1 MDEADGSSVSV
12 SEGNS
17 GSRKRKHKG
26 TERQR
31 AKKIRYSQPRR
42 ALVFNPCLHNTN
54 RFSCVK
60 VRPRHL
66 KKLQENYFQ
75 KPEKTRQ
82 DNIIGSL
89 IKTHRVKRR
98 RPRPVILSKKNKPG
112 GEHAF
117 NVSYW
122 LPIENNIRVPVCK
135 KFFLSV
141 TGVGRSR
148 LNHIIHRV
156 HLGLAIEE
164 RRGGDRRSGQNI
176 ARKENVRR
184 FIKNLRGSESHY
196 NRAKSKR
203 IYLQPGLSIRKLHTI
218 YNKEASEELQMKC
231 SMFRKIFVTE
241 FNIGFKSPAS
251 DTCSTCCLLKEKIKK
266 AAPGS
271 HDKMQLM
278 VEKRV
283 HSQRAKAFYSSM
295 KEEVPDSIS
304 FCFDLQQI
312 QSLPKC
318 PIQEAFYARQINFY
332 NFCITDLATKNPQF
346 YTWTEDKAGKGSL
359 EISSALLH
367 YLKITDLKGRSIL
380 RLFCDGCVSQNK
392 NNIVLRTL
400 IHFLQSTN
408 TTIVKII
415 MTFPVRGHSFLPADR
430 VFGRAEKILRKQALI
445 ISKEDYYDCYRQ
457 IGEVKI
463 IGEDWHLKNTKSL
476 SDYYKDIENISDLKR
491 IVIKVK
497 GEGNVIVNEKTKK
510 TATIPRR
517 NRQHTGED
525 NKCIVVKGMKNYRF
539 ESDEE
544 QFVSLRKRGKMN
556 LQNVTSENVPLGH
569 PITIEKKNDVDK
581 LLKKLFGN
589 EWANDN
595 NDERLEWYKS
605 ILFENPLVENE
616 EDEVICDCLEN
627 ERCELHI

>member
-1 MDEADGSSVSV
+1 MDEADGSVSV
-12 SEGNS
+12 GESNS
-17 GSRKRKHKG
+17 GTRKRKHQG
-26 TERQR
+26 TARQR
-31 AKKIRYSQPRR
+31 AKKLRYSQPRR
-42 ALVFNPCLHNTN
+42 ALVFNPCTHDTK
-54 RFSCVK
+54 RFSCVN

-66 KKLQENYFQ
+66 KKIHDNYY
-75 KPEKTRQ
+75 KNPEKNRQ
-82 DNIIGSL
+82 DNIIATL
-89 IKTHRVKRR
+89 IQTHAVKRR

-122 LPIENNIRVPVCK
+122 LPLENNVRVPVCK

-141 TGVGRSR
+141 TGVGRTR
-148 LNHIIHRV
+148 LNHIV
-156 HLGLAIEE
+156 HKVHKGHAIEE
-164 RRGGDRRSGQNI
+164 RRGGDRKSRRSI
-176 ARKENVRR
+176 AKKENVRR
-184 FIKNLRGSESHY
+184 FIRNLRGSESHY

-203 IYLQPGLSIRKLHTI
+203 IYLQPGLSIRKLHAM
-218 YNKEASEELQMKC
+218 YNEGASEELQVKC

-271 HDKMQLM
+271 HEKMQLM

-283 HSQRAKAFYSSM
+283 HSQRAKAFYAHL
-295 KEEVPDSIS
+295 KDQVPDSIS

-312 QSLPKC
+312 QPLPKC

-332 NFCITDLATKNPQF
+332 NLCITDLATKNPYF
-346 YTWTEDKAGKGSL
+346 YTWTEETAGKGSL
-359 EISSALLH
+359 EISSALLNH
-367 YLKITDLKGRSIL
+367 LESTDFKGNKVL
-380 RLFCDGCVSQNK
+380 RLFCDGCISQNK

-408 TTIVKII
+408 TSIGKII
-415 MTFPVRGHSFLPADR
+415 MYFPVRGHSFLPADR

-445 ISKEDYYDCYRQ
+445 ISKEDYYDYYRQ

-491 IVIKVK
+491 IVIKVRE
-497 GEGNVIVNEKTKK
+497 EGDVVANENPKT
-510 TATIPRR
+510 TPRR
-517 NRQHTGED
+517 NRQNTGED
-525 NKCIVVKGMKNYRF
+525 NKSIVVKGMKNFRF
-539 ESDEE
+539 ESDTE
-544 QFVSLRKRGKMN
+544 QFVTLRKRGVTLRN
-556 LQNVTSENVPLGH
+556 LQNVTLNNLPLSH
-569 PITIEKKNDVDK
+569 AITNEKKNDVDK

-589 EWANDN
+589 EWAQDT
-595 NDERLEWYKS
+595 NDERLEWYKT
-605 ILFENPLVENE
+605 ILFGYPTAMENDE
-616 EDEVICDCLEN
+616 EEEICDCLEH
-627 ERCELHI
+627 EVCGLHI